1 MDKNV
6 QRRLLRKR
14 SCEAAQQQREDKAA
28 KEICLIKEIVTGPL
42 EGISS
47 SESDSAGS
55 ETSQGFISETAGA
68 NRQDFVK
75 LYVPKRIATTSQV
88 VSAADMHRISSNAL
102 NDVLAAIIR
111 ESNGDLNEFVLSK
124 ASTLRGRKQA
134 RHSEFGNI
142 KESFKNSTI
151 REFVTIHWDEKR
163 LKQSGD
169 VQQTP
174 HTAVLSSNGNDSKL
188 LGTTGLRRGTGLQQA
203 EAIKELLGE
212 WDLTDSCVAM
222 CSDTT
227 AANTGRFSGACILL
241 EAILDR
247 SLLWIACRHHMLE
260 VVLSQVFKSIFGD
273 SVGPSVE
280 LFQQLKNQWQSVDF
294 TQSTY
299 HLNQSTT
306 ACLQED
312 VKHAYQSLV
321 KIKSDPSYLARDD
334 YEELLNFAT
343 YYIIFKFFFS
353 SPWSSTPCKMD
364 VVLYLLSKNVIASRT
379 TPS

>member
-6 QRRLLRKR
+6 QRRWLRKR
-14 SCEAAQQQREDKAA
+14 SRSCPAE

-55 ETSQGFISETAGA
+55 KTSQDFISETAGA
-68 NRQDFVK
+68 SRQDFVK
-75 LYVPKRIATTSQV
+75 LYVPKRIATSSQV
-88 VSAADMHRISSNAL
+88 VSAADRHRISSNAF

-111 ESNGDLNEFVLSK
+111 ESNGDVNKFVLSK

-134 RHSEFGNI
+134 RHSEFENI
-142 KESFKNSTI
+142 KKNFKNSTFG
-151 REFVTIHWDEKR
+151 EFVTIHWDEKL

-174 HTAVLSSNGNDSKL
+174 HIAVLSSNGNDSKL

-203 EAIKELLGE
+203 DAIKELLDE

-222 CSDTT
+222 CFDTT
-227 AANTGRFSGACILL
+227 AANTGRFSSACILL
-241 EAILDR
+241 ETILDR
-247 SLLWIACRHHMLE
+247 SFLWIACRHHMLE
-260 VVLSQVFKSIFGD
+260 VVLSQVFKSIFED
-273 SVGPSVE
+273 FVGPSVE
-280 LFQQLKNQWQSVDF
+280 LFQQLKNQWRSHF

-299 HLNQSTT
+299 HLHQSTT

-321 KIKSDPSYLARDD
+321 KIKSHPSYPPRDD
-334 YEELLNFAT
+334 YEDLLDLAT
-343 YYIIFKFFFS
+343 YH
-353 SPWSSTPCKMD
+353 
-364 VVLYLLSKNVIASRT
+364 
-379 TPS
+379 